1 MNPTSQALRTR
12 HGKFW
17 VRHRVLA
24 VNKAGVQTDDE
35 PAPITKVHAYEE
47 SNVQIFNAYHHLLAL
62 LDAVCRVGMGCFTRE
77 IVLVLLATFNS
88 YVFVNSIK
96 RGSFGRIGIHGT

>member
-12 HGKFW
+12 PGKFW

-24 VNKAGVQTDDE
+24 VNKADVQIDDE
-35 PAPITKVHAYEE
+35 PAPITVHAYEE

-62 LDAVCRVGMGCFTRE
+62 LDAVCRVGMGSFTRE
-77 IVLVLLATFNS
+77 IVLVLLATFDS
-88 YVFVNSIK
+88 YMFVNSIK